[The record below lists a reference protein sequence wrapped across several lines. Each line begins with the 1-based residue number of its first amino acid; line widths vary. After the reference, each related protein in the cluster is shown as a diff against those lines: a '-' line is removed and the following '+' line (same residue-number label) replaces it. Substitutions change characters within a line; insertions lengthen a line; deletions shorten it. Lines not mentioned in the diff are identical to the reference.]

1 MIHNVFD
8 HKYPIENLHEL
19 DLSLMLKE
27 LDSMR
32 ATLTSWESIIDEL
45 RAGIEQFDELEA
57 DVNAIKTQIADLDT
71 IRNDIRSLKSNVNS
85 LQADVNS
92 LNNRVDA
99 TYDYITREITI
110 LRELIN
116 LNYNRL
122 LNLINGL
129 NLEIRGDIEAI
140 KLDIQHKYL
149 ELLSLINSERP
160 LDVYNRVAGVR
171 LSFDNNNFNIYEDLR
186 YLGIDNNTLFE
197 IVDNDTVASLVH
209 NNRDYALFMKKRL
222 KKNYVYS
229 PLSGRFVSHANALS
243 EICVSGFGGISN
255 QALYDDMLANTKT
268 NDDIGD
274 YYNHNMSRYSLH
286 VI

>member
-129 NLEIRGDIEAI
+129 NLEIKGDIEAI

-197 IVDNDTVASLVH
+197 IVDNDTIASLVH
-209 NNRDYALFMKKRL
+209 DNRDFALFMKKRL
-222 KKNYVYS
+222 KKNYLYS
-229 PLSGRFVSHANALS
+229 PLSGRLVSHANALS
-243 EICVSGFGGISN
+243 ELCVYGFGGISN
-255 QALYDDMLANTKT
+255 EDLFNDMLANTKT
-268 NDDIGD
+268 NEDIGD
-274 YYNHNMSRYSLH
+274 YYNHNMLRYSLTL
-286 VI
+286 

>member
-19 DLSLMLKE
+19 DLTWMLEE
-27 LDSMR
+27 LDAMR

-45 RAGIEQFDELEA
+45 RAGIEQFNRLET
-57 DVNAIKTQIADLDT
+57 DVIAIKAQIADLDA

-99 TYDYITREITI
+99 TYDYITREIVI

-149 ELLSLINSERP
+149 ELLSIINSERP

-171 LSFDNNNFNIYEDLR
+171 LSFDDNNFNIYEDLR

-197 IVDNDTVASLVH
+197 IADNDTIASLVH
-209 NNRDYALFMKKRL
+209 DNRDFALFMKKRL
-222 KKNYVYS
+222 KKNYLYS
-229 PLSGRFVSHANALS
+229 PLSGRLVSHANALS
-243 EICVSGFGGISN
+243 ELCVYGFGGISN
-255 QALYDDMLANTKT
+255 EDLFNDMLANTKT
-268 NDDIGD
+268 NEDIGD
-274 YYNHNMSRYSLH
+274 YYNHNMLRYSLTL
-286 VI
+286 

>member
-1 MIHNVFD
+1 MIHNAFD

-19 DLSLMLKE
+19 DLSWMLE
-27 LDSMR
+27 EFDAMR
-32 ATLTSWESIIDEL
+32 ATLASWESIIDEL
-45 RAGIEQFDELEA
+45 RAGIAEFNRLEA
-57 DVNAIKTQIADLDT
+57 DVIAIKAQIADLDA

-85 LQADVNS
+85 LQDDVNS

-99 TYDYITREITI
+99 TYDYITREIVI

-149 ELLSLINSERP
+149 ELLSIINSQRP

-171 LSFDNNNFNIYEDLR
+171 LSFDDNNFNIYEDLR

-197 IVDNDTVASLVH
+197 IADNDTLASLVH
-209 NNRDYALFMKKRL
+209 NNRDFALFMKKRL
-222 KKNYVYS
+222 KKHYLYS

-243 EICVSGFGGISN
+243 EICVYVFGGISN
-255 QALYDDMLANTKT
+255 QDLYDDMLANTKT
-268 NDDIGD
+268 NEDIGD
-274 YYNHNMSRYSLH
+274 YYDHNMLRYSLH
-286 VI
+286 L